1 MSLKIIDPHT
11 IHITGTRASSLQQHL
26 DEAVN
31 KLIGAAA
38 YARAG
43 ILLTRHS
50 ATEYTAALDTNVPY
64 GQTIERVH

>member
-1 MSLKIIDPHT
+1 MSLKVVDPHT
-11 IHITGTRASSLQQHL
+11 IHITATRADSLQQHL

-38 YARAG
+38 HPRAG

-50 ATEYTAALDTNVPY
+50 ATKYTAALDTSVPY
-64 GQTIERVH
+64 GQTIERIH

>member
-1 MSLKIIDPHT
+1 VNLKAVDPRT
-11 IHITGTRASSLQQHL
+11 IHITATCADSLQQHL

-31 KLIGAAA
+31 KLIDAASHS
-38 YARAG
+38 RAG

-50 ATEYTAALDTNVPY
+50 ITRYTAALDTSVPY